1 VTIDEQGPSIRERI
15 INAVRRLYLNR
26 SPHMAEP
33 KTWHWDWKEKADAKN
48 TGTYESSGIALQT
61 EQDVK
66 DFVEIYYPKL
76 DVVRRAP
83 RREGDAIR
91 GAVNPEHY
99 MSGTMAE
106 LREKVRR
113 ARGEA
118 PVPGGP
124 PLAAE

>member
-1 VTIDEQGPSIRERI
+1 
-15 INAVRRLYLNR
+15 
-26 SPHMAEP
+26 MAEP

-48 TGTYESSGIALQT
+48 TGTYESAGIALQS

-76 DVVRRAP
+76 DVTAVHPGAK
-83 RREGDAIR
+83 DNAIR